1 MNINFGLD
9 TTIELSTKKLTGLIR
24 ETFKADKPNVAI
36 TAYEAE
42 RCLTIFYE
50 DDDGFRCTCD
60 MIFHLEDDGEDIVI
74 IYGENFNNVRVVP
87 LDNGEFLNGVN
98 NAFTRYVH
106 NEYHNL
112 FKSINS

>member
-1 MNINFGLD
+1 
-9 TTIELSTKKLTGLIR
+9 
-24 ETFKADKPNVAI
+24 
-36 TAYEAE
+36 
-42 RCLTIFYE
+42 
-50 DDDGFRCTCD
+50 

-106 NEYHNL
+106 N
-112 FKSINS
+112 